1 MRRSLPTVTTLAFLA
16 IAAACVDPAE
26 VQMKRAQGALEKRA
40 AFDFHCDQDELTITR
55 LDYSTRGVSGCG
67 HQATY
72 VYLEHQGWVMNNTL
86 EHGSAAPE

>member
-1 MRRSLPTVTTLAFLA
+1 MRRSSSTVILLASLTA
-16 IAAACVDPAE
+16 TAACVDPAE

-55 LDYSTRGVSGCG
+55 IDYSTRGVSGCG

-72 VYLEHQGWVMNNTL
+72 VYVQHQGWVMNSTL
-86 EHGSAAPE
+86 EHGTASPE

>member
-1 MRRSLPTVTTLAFLA
+1 MRRSLLTTTTLALLSL
-16 IAAACVDPAE
+16 AAACVDPAQ

-55 LDYSTRGVSGCG
+55 IDYSTRGVSGCG

-72 VYLEHQGWVMNNTL
+72 VYLQHQGWVMNNTL
-86 EHGSAAPE
+86 EHGTAQPE